1 MRCPSCGNENRD
13 EAKFCDSCGT
23 RLEAPDA
30 APVEAAA
37 GTPTGALPRLPAN
50 APELVAGRFAVRDF
64 LGRGGRKDVYL
75 AHDERDGRDVAV
87 ALFEVEGMGEASLA
101 RARREMAAME
111 RLGEH
116 PHVVPVFETGE
127 DGGRPY
133 IVSAHMAGGD
143 VARMLATAAGGRLDW
158 ERTVEIG
165 IDVCRALEH
174 AHACGV
180 VHRDL
185 KPANV
190 WLDEQGTARLGDFG
204 LAVTGAARGA
214 GVLVGTVAYLPP
226 EQALGRATG
235 PRSDLYSLGALLYQM
250 VAGQPPFLGDDAVAI
265 IGQHLNAEPVA
276 PSRHNPQVPSS
287 LDELILELLAKQP
300 ERRPDSAAVVRE
312 RLEAVRAAPPEP
324 AAPEPEEENPLEAL
338 AGGVFVGREAEMGA
352 LRDAADEAL
361 GGRGQLVLLAGEPG
375 IGKTR
380 TSEELA
386 TYARV
391 RGAKVHWGRCH
402 EGEGA
407 PPYWPW
413 VQAIRSYVREADP
426 VALAW
431 EMGAG
436 AAEIARVVPEL
447 AERLGEVTVG
457 DGAEDEQ
464 ARFRLFDAI
473 ASFLS
478 NASGSRPLVL
488 VLDDLHWADEPS
500 LLLLEFIAR
509 GLGDASLL
517 LIGTYR
523 DVELGR
529 HHPLSRVLAELS
541 RVERTRRVVLRG
553 LSEPDIARYVEISAG
568 SEPRPELVSAVHAQT
583 EGNAFFV
590 GELVRLLVSEGAL
603 SDGGGA
609 DLAIPQGVR
618 DVVGRRLDQLSPPA
632 NEALRVAAAIG
643 RDFEE
648 AVLADVTETDR
659 GELRGALE
667 EAVAAQLLLERAEG
681 RFRFAHALVR
691 ETLYEELSATKRPD
705 LHSRI
710 AAAMEARYGAEEGRV
725 ERRLAELAHH
735 YLEAAAAGDPDKA
748 VEYAKRAGERAL
760 SQLGYEEAAEHFE
773 RALEV
778 LDLCR
783 ESEPERR
790 CRLLLALGEAQT
802 KGGHFDVARP
812 TFERAA
818 AEAHRLASPALLAKA
833 ALGVASTTE
842 VGAFDP
848 AIAQLLESARDA
860 VGPDD
865 STTLALL
872 TSWLALEHYWRDPQ
886 GRSRQLHE
894 EAIAMAR
901 RIGDDATLA
910 STLMRANFIDISP
923 EAARRG
929 VEENTEV
936 LELARRV
943 GDRELEMRSHVLMM
957 RDHLQLGD
965 MPSVDR
971 ELAAFV
977 GLAEEL
983 GQPQHLWRVKLLRA
997 MRALIEG
1004 RLDEAERLA
1013 GEAREGGEAAGE
1025 PAALQFF
1032 SIQASVIYRL
1042 QGRLGE
1048 IVDGIGA
1055 MTQRYPAIR
1064 AWSVAK
1070 ALVNSDLGHLDVAGV
1085 EFERLAA
1092 EGFEGLP
1099 LDAQWTVA
1107 HAMLCEVAFALEEA
1121 SAANLLH
1128 ERLEPYRGL
1137 VVVAGPGAASWGPVA
1152 RYLGL
1157 ASAAA
1162 GDLRGAVEELEEALA
1177 LSRRMGDRPF
1187 GAQAELNLA
1196 QVLMRRGAAGDRER
1210 AIELLDSCLD
1220 CSQSIGMPGL
1230 SERAVALKLESQ
1242 GIAGVGVTTSID
1254 DVIDAVESERPDVRR
1269 YAAPDGTVTI
1279 LFSDIE
1285 SSTAMTERLGDTRWL
1300 ELLRDHNVVF
1310 RDRLRAHG
1318 GFEVKNQG
1326 DGFMLVFP
1334 DPLEALRC
1342 AIEVQRTFE
1351 EKGAEQPEERIRVRM
1366 GLHTGE
1372 AIAEEG
1378 DFFGRNVI
1386 LAARIAA
1393 QAAGGEVLVSEAL
1406 HDHAD
1411 GEDGMSF
1418 DDGRELEL
1426 KGLAGSHR
1434 VYRAEWQAP
1443 ASAPA

>member
-1 MRCPSCGNENRD
+1 MRCPSCGNENRED
-13 EAKFCDSCGT
+13 ARFCDSCGA
-23 RLEAPDA
+23 RLEAPE
-30 APVEAAA
+30 PSPA
-37 GTPTGALPRLPAN
+37 GEPARMPAD
-50 APELVAGRFAVRDF
+50 APELVAGRFAVLGF
-64 LGRGGRKDVYL
+64 LGHGGRKDVYL

-87 ALFEVEGMGEASLA
+87 ALFETEGMGEASLA

-116 PHVVPVFETGE
+116 PHVVAVFETGE
-127 DGGRPY
+127 DNGRPY

-143 VARMLATAAGGRLDW
+143 VARLLATAEEGRLDPG
-158 ERTVEIG
+158 RAVRIG

-174 AHACGV
+174 AHSCGV

-190 WLDEQGTARLGDFG
+190 WLDEEGTARLGDFG
-204 LAVTGAARGA
+204 LAATGPARGA

-226 EQALGRATG
+226 EQALGRRTG

-276 PSRHNPQVPSS
+276 PSRHSPGVPLA
-287 LDELILELLAKQP
+287 LDELILELLAKLP
-300 ERRPDSAAVVRE
+300 EDRPASAAVVRE
-312 RLEAVRAAPPEP
+312 RLEAIRDAPPEP
-324 AAPEPEEENPLEAL
+324 PAPEPEENPLEGL
-338 AGGVFVGREAEMGA
+338 AGGVFVGREAEMGE
-352 LRDAADEAL
+352 LREAADEAL
-361 GGRGQLVLLAGEPG
+361 GGRAQLVLLSGEPG

-391 RGAKVHWGRCH
+391 RGGKVHWGRCH

-407 PPYWPW
+407 PSYWPW

-436 AAEIARVVPEL
+436 GTEIARVVPEL
-447 AERLGEVTVG
+447 AERLGEVTPA

-473 ASFLS
+473 ANFLS

-500 LLLLEFIAR
+500 LLLLEFVAR
-509 GLGDASLL
+509 SLGDASLL

-529 HHPLSRVLAELS
+529 HHPLSRVLAELA

-553 LSEPDIARYVEISAG
+553 LSESDIARYVEISAG
-568 SEPRPELVSAVHAQT
+568 SEPRPELVAAVHEQT

-590 GELVRLLVSEGAL
+590 GELVRLLASEGAL
-603 SDGGGA
+603 ADGRVA

-632 NEALRVAAAIG
+632 NEALRVAAAVG

-648 AVLADVTETDR
+648 AVLADVTGIDAAA
-659 GELRGALE
+659 LQAALE
-667 EAVAAQLLLERAEG
+667 EAVAAQLLLERSEG

-691 ETLYEELSATKRPD
+691 ETLYEELTATQRPD

-710 AAAMEARYGAEEGRV
+710 AVAMEARYGAEEGRV

-748 VEYAKRAGERAL
+748 VDYATRAGERAVA
-760 SQLGYEEAAEHFE
+760 QLGYEEAAEHFE

-778 LDLCR
+778 LDLCA
-783 ESEPERR
+783 SAEPERR
-790 CRLLLALGEAQT
+790 CRLLLSLGEAQT
-802 KGGHFDVARP
+802 KGGHFDTARP
-812 TFERAA
+812 TLERAA
-818 AEAHRLASPALLAKA
+818 EEARKLDSAELLARA
-833 ALGVASTTE
+833 ALGVAFTTE

-848 AIAQLLESARDA
+848 RIADLLESALDA
-860 VGPDD
+860 IGPQD
-865 STTLALL
+865 SATRALL
-872 TSWLALEHYWRDPQ
+872 TSWLGQEHYWSDPQ
-886 GRSRQLHE
+886 GRSKELHA

-901 RIGDDATLA
+901 RLGDEGTLA
-910 STLMRANFIDISP
+910 HVLSRANFIDISP
-923 EAARRG
+923 ESARRG
-929 VEENTEV
+929 VEESTEV

-943 GDRELEMRSHVLMM
+943 GDLELEMRTHVVLM

-965 MPSVDR
+965 IRAVDR
-971 ELAAFV
+971 ELAAYAA
-977 GLAEEL
+977 LAEQL
-983 GQPQHLWRVKLLRA
+983 RQPQHLWRVKLLRA
-997 MRALIEG
+997 MRAIVAG

-1013 GEAREGGEAAGE
+1013 EEARRGGEAAGE
-1025 PAALQFF
+1025 PAAQQFF
-1032 SIQASVIYRL
+1032 SIQASVIYRV

-1048 IVDGIGA
+1048 IVDGVGA
-1055 MTQRYPAIR
+1055 MAERYPAVR
-1064 AWSVAK
+1064 AWSVAR
-1070 ALVNSDLGHLDVAGV
+1070 ALINADLGRLDVARV
-1085 EFERLAA
+1085 DFERLAA
-1092 EGFEGLP
+1092 ERFEGLP
-1099 LDAQWTVA
+1099 LDAQWTVG
-1107 HAMLCEVAFALEEA
+1107 HAMLCEVVFALDEGP
-1121 SAANLLH
+1121 AAELLH
-1128 ERLEPYRGL
+1128 ERLAPYRGM
-1137 VVVAGPGAASWGPVA
+1137 VVVAGPGAACWGPVA

-1162 GDLRGAVEELEEALA
+1162 GDAPRAVEELEEAIA

-1187 GAQAELNLA
+1187 AAQAELNLA
-1196 QVLMRRGAAGDRER
+1196 QVLLRRGAAGDRDR
-1210 AIELLDSCLD
+1210 ALELLDSCLD
-1220 CSQSIGMPGL
+1220 CAQEVGMPGL
-1230 SERAVALKLESQ
+1230 SERAVSLKLESQ

-1254 DVIDAVESERPDVRR
+1254 DVIEAVESERPDVRA

-1300 ELLRDHNVVF
+1300 ELLREHNTVF
-1310 RDRLRAHG
+1310 RDGLRAHG

-1351 EKGAEQPEERIRVRM
+1351 ERGAEQPEERIRVRM

-1393 QAAGGEVLVSEAL
+1393 QAGGGEVFVSEAL

-1411 GEDGMSF
+1411 GEDGMVF

-1426 KGLAGSHR
+1426 KGLAGRHR